1 MANRVGEVTP
11 EVIDRIAK
19 TAAREIAAD
28 LRESLQD
35 KVGEEVERHL
45 KAYFGDMT
53 AAQHSIQ
60 HANLEKL
67 LVRLDNLSSGFYGGI
82 LSKIGSIVVVAL
94 IFGLAAWGLKN
105 GIGN

>member
-1 MANRVGEVTP
+1 MANRVEEVTP

-19 TAAREIAAD
+19 MAAREIAAD

-35 KVGEEVERHL
+35 NAGEKVERHL

-82 LSKIGSIVVVAL
+82 LSKIGSAVVVAL

>member
-1 MANRVGEVTP
+1 MANEVGKLTP
-11 EVIDRIAK
+11 EIIDRIARVVAK
-19 TAAREIAAD
+19 EIATD
-28 LRESLQD
+28 LREGLKD

>member
-1 MANRVGEVTP
+1 MANEVGKLTP
-11 EVIDRIAK
+11 EIIDRIARVVAK
-19 TAAREIAAD
+19 EIATD
-28 LRESLQD
+28 LREELKD